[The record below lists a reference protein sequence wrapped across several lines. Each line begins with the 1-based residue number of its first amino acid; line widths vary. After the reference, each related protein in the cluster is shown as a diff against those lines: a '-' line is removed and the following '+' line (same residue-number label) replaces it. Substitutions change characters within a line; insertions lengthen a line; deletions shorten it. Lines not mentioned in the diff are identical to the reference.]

1 MCEGFFFFLQNIQLV
16 LADIIGKQ
24 TVTNSNN
31 CREDPVQVFHKA
43 AHGTA
48 KFHMVLSRNLAENHC
63 VMGFNAFLVDYEQMY
78 LKLLI

>member
-1 MCEGFFFFLQNIQLV
+1 MCEGLFFLQNIQLV

-24 TVTNSNN
+24 TVTNSNNN

-48 KFHMVLSRNLAENHC
+48 KFHMVLSQNLAENHC

-78 LKLLI
+78 L